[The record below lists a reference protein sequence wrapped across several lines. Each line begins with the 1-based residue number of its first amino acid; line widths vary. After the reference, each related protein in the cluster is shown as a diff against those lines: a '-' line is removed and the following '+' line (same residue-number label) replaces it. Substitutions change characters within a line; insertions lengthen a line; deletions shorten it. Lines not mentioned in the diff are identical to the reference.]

1 MYPGLKITIN
11 LKSSK
16 PDRKVSSLKK
26 QAVSGVLWTFS
37 QQISVQSINF
47 AVQIFLARLLLPE
60 AFGLIAMIQIFISIG
75 QALMDGGMTSSL
87 IRTEKPDQK
96 DFSTVF
102 FINLFSS
109 IFIYFILFFTAPFI
123 ATFFDQ
129 PLLTSIIRIYTISFI
144 IQALVGVQTTRLTK
158 QLNFKLQMYMQIP
171 STICGGI
178 VGILLAYK
186 GFGVWSLVWM
196 NLTTTSLFMLQHWFK
211 TDWRPSLIIDK
222 EKFKYHFN
230 FGYKLTLSA
239 LLTSVY
245 LNSYTLIIGKL
256 FSATQLGFFNQ
267 ANTLRMFPVN
277 NITSALQKVTYP
289 VFSSLQG
296 NDEKLK
302 YAFRKITLL
311 VFFIVCPVM
320 LSLVL
325 VAQPLFRF
333 VLTEKWLPA
342 APYFQ
347 ILCVSAILYPLSMYN
362 LNIVLVKGRSDL
374 HFKLEVIKKGGSV
387 LFLLLIIPFGIW
399 GAVYAA
405 AISML
410 IHAFVNSFFSGRM
423 INYSLT
429 SQLRDIFPV
438 LMIGTFSL
446 LATYFINILLNRVLI
461 LGDLFYIIFDSIVY
475 FLLYVAISYTFKISS
490 IDELKNIIH
499 QLKNKIKNN

>member
-1 MYPGLKITIN
+1 MN
-11 LKSSK
+11 SKSSK
-16 PDRKVSSLKK
+16 TDSKKVSSLKK

-37 QQISVQSINF
+37 QQISVQGINF
-47 AVQIFLARLLLPE
+47 IVQIFLARLLLPK
-60 AFGLIAMIQIFISIG
+60 AFGLIAMIQIFMSIG
-75 QALMDGGMTSSL
+75 KALMDGGMTSSL
-87 IRTEKPDQK
+87 IRTEKPDEK

-109 IFIYFILFFTAPFI
+109 IFIYLILFFTAPFI
-123 ATFFDQ
+123 ALFFDQ
-129 PLLTSIIRIYTISFI
+129 PLLTSIIRVYTISFI

-171 STICGGI
+171 STVCGGI
-178 VGILLAYK
+178 IGIFLAYK

-196 NLTTTSLFMLQHWFK
+196 NLITTFLFMLQHWFK
-211 TDWRPSLIIDK
+211 TDWRPSFIIDR

-296 NDEKLK
+296 NNEKLK
-302 YAFRKITLL
+302 YAFRRVTLL

-325 VAQPLFRF
+325 VAKPLFRF

-342 APYFQ
+342 ASYFQ
-347 ILCVSAILYPLSMYN
+347 ILCISAIFYPLSMYN

-405 AISML
+405 AISMF
-410 IHAFVNSFFSGRM
+410 IHAFVNSFYSGRM

-429 SQLRDIFPV
+429 SQLKDIFPV
-438 LMIGTFSL
+438 LLISAASL
-446 LATYFINILLNRVLI
+446 LITYLINIFLNQVLI
-461 LGDLFYIIFDSIVY
+461 LGDLFNIIFGFVVY
-475 FLLYVAISYTFKISS
+475 FLIYVVTSYIFKISS
-490 IDELKNIIH
+490 IGEMKNIVR
-499 QLKNKIKNN
+499 QLKNKLKNN